1 MLMRLRKDTYGVFSE
16 TVDLDEL
23 PDYLDVIEHPMD
35 FGTVVKKK
43 LSNGAY
49 GSLELFEV
57 GSILKGK
64 HIKKHLALD
73 ENRRNTYKQFHPS
86 AGGRVFG
93 IEFPLYF
100 TMIKL
105 TMVVT
110 HAPCPCAWFG
120 VASQTTQPGF
130 KPHNGGLGICASRE

>member
-1 MLMRLRKDTYGVFSE
+1 MYVEELSLNLQVRDANITGRLKRLK
-16 TVDLDEL
+16 
-23 PDYLDVIEHPMD
+23 
-35 FGTVVKKK
+35 
-43 LSNGAY
+43 
-49 GSLELFEV
+49 

-86 AGGRVFG
+86 AGGRVPSVLNTFDA
-93 IEFPLYF
+93 ERKQLVA
-100 TMIKL
+100 MIKL